1 MSTVT
6 SAIQAPQ
13 GLVNPPPPEVTNP
26 NKPGRKTNQL
36 QYMQN
41 VVVKTLWKHQFAWPF
56 YQPVDAIKLNLP
68 DYHKIIKNPMDM
80 GTIKKRLEHNY
91 YWSASECMQDFNTMF
106 TNCYIYNK
114 PTDDIVLMAQALEKI
129 FLQKVAQMPQEEVE
143 LLPPVPKGKARKSA
157 ASAHNAG
164 AQHAAAVSSVS
175 PPAPFQSVPPSV
187 SQTPVIAATPV
198 PTITANVAPIAAP
211 PAAAPPPPPP
221 PAAPIMP
228 VVPPTPPIVK
238 KKGVKR
244 KADTTTPTTSAITAS
259 RSESPTPLLDPKQAK
274 VVARRESGGR
284 PIKPPKKDLEDG
296 EVPQHAGKKG
306 KLSEHL
312 KYCDSILKE
321 MLSKKHAAYAW
332 PFYKPVDAEAL
343 ELHDYHDIIKH
354 PMDLSTV
361 KKKMDSREYQ
371 DAQGFAADIRL
382 MFSNCYK
389 YNPPDHEVVAM
400 ARKLQD
406 VFEMRFA
413 KMPDEPAEPP
423 PPPPPTAP
431 VVSKST
437 ESSHSSE
444 ESSSDSDSSD
454 SEEERATRL
463 AELQEQDCSRSLR
476 QCYKVNDSRDWN
488 GWNLKAV
495 HEQLAALSQ
504 APVNKPKK
512 KREKKEKE
520 KKKKDKEKEKEKEK
534 HKAKAEEEKKAKVA
548 QPTKQAQQKKAPAKK
563 ANSLP
568 TVNRQPKKG
577 GKQASATYDSDEEEE
592 GLPMTY
598 DEKRQLSLDINRLPG
613 EKLGRV
619 VHIIQSREPSLRDSN
634 PDEIEI
640 DFETLKPTT
649 LRELE
654 RYVKSCL
661 QKKQRKPFAA
671 SGKKQAAKSKEELA
685 QEKKKE
691 LEKRL
696 QDVSG
701 QLNNNKKPAK
711 KEKPGSAPSG
721 GPSRLSSSSSSE
733 SGSSSSS
740 GSSSDSSDSE

>member
-1 MSTVT
+1 MSTT
-6 SAIQAPQ
+6 TTGTPSGIPAAP
-13 GLVNPPPPEVTNP
+13 GPVNPPPPEVSNP
-26 NKPGRKTNQL
+26 SKPGRKTNQL

-80 GTIKKRLEHNY
+80 GTIKKRLENNY

-143 LLPPVPKGKARKSA
+143 LLPPAPKGKGRKPA
-157 ASAHNAG
+157 AG
-164 AQHAAAVSSVS
+164 AQSTGTQQVAAVSSVS
-175 PPAPFQSVPPSV
+175 PATPFQSVPPTV

-198 PTITANVAPIAAP
+198 PTITANIPSVPVP
-211 PAAAPPPPPP
+211 PAAAPPPP
-221 PAAPIMP
+221 ATPIVP
-228 VVPPTPPIVK
+228 VVPPTPPVVK

-259 RSESPTPLLDPKQAK
+259 RSESPPPLSDPKQAK

-312 KYCDSILKE
+312 RYCDSILRE

-361 KKKMDSREYQ
+361 KRKMDGREYP
-371 DAQGFAADIRL
+371 DAQGFAADVRL

-413 KMPDEPAEPP
+413 KMPDEPAEAPP
-423 PPPPPTAP
+423 LPAPAAP
-431 VVSKST
+431 VVSKGA
-437 ESSHSSE
+437 ESSRSSE
-444 ESSSDSDSSD
+444 ESSSDSGSSD

-463 AELQEQDCSRSLR
+463 AELQEQ
-476 QCYKVNDSRDWN
+476 
-488 GWNLKAV
+488 LKAV

-512 KREKKEKE
+512 KKEKKEKE
-520 KKKKDKEKEKEKEK
+520 KKKKDKEKEKEK
-534 HKAKAEEEKKAKVA
+534 HKVKAEEEKKAKVA
-548 QPTKQAQQKKAPAKK
+548 PPAKQAQQKKAPAKK
-563 ANSLP
+563 ANS
-568 TVNRQPKKG
+568 TTAAGRQLKKG
-577 GKQASATYDSDEEEE
+577 GKQASASYDSEDEEE
-592 GLPMTY
+592 GLPMSY

-661 QKKQRKPFAA
+661 QKKQRKPFSA

-701 QLNNNKKPAK
+701 QLSSSKKPAR

>member
-1 MSTVT
+1 MSVVT
-6 SAIQAPQ
+6 SPAQVPPPI
-13 GLVNPPPPEVTNP
+13 VNPPPPEVTNP
-26 NKPGRKTNQL
+26 VKPGRKTNQL

-56 YQPVDAIKLNLP
+56 YTPVDAIKLSLP

-80 GTIKKRLEHNY
+80 GTIKKRLENNY
-91 YWSASECMQDFNTMF
+91 YWTAGECMQDFNTMF

-143 LLPPVPKGKARKSA
+143 LLPPPPKGKARKPGPPPTSENQQSIA
-157 ASAHNAG
+157 LTTGSP
-164 AQHAAAVSSVS
+164 SSSCPSS
-175 PPAPFQSVPPSV
+175 PPQLV
-187 SQTPVIAATPV
+187 QTPVIAPTPV
-198 PTITANVAPIAAP
+198 STITSNVQAVP
-211 PAAAPPPPPP
+211 PATSMIPTAQ
-221 PAAPIMP
+221 P
-228 VVPPTPPIVK
+228 VVK

-244 KADTTTPTTSAITAS
+244 KADTTTPTTCAITAS
-259 RSESPTPLLDPKQAK
+259 RSESPTAMLESKHSK
-274 VVARRESGGR
+274 VISRRESTGR

-296 EVPQHAGKKG
+296 DVQQQGNKKS
-306 KLSEHL
+306 KLNDHL
-312 KYCDSILKE
+312 KYCDTILKE

-343 ELHDYHDIIKH
+343 ELHDYHEIIKQ

-371 DAQGFAADIRL
+371 DAQSFAADIRL

-406 VFEMRFA
+406 VFEMKFA
-413 KMPDEPAEPP
+413 KMPDEPVEPSSP
-423 PPPPPTAP
+423 NAVSATA

-437 ESSHSSE
+437 GSSESSVD
-444 ESSSDSDSSD
+444 SSSSSSD

-463 AELQEQDCSRSLR
+463 AELQEQ
-476 QCYKVNDSRDWN
+476 QFAVEQPN
-488 GWNLKAV
+488 GNRAGTKNGCAKHFQLKAV

-504 APVNKPKK
+504 GPVSKPKK
-512 KREKKEKE
+512 KKE
-520 KKKKDKEKEKEKEK
+520 KKKKDKEKDKDKSKVKVEDD
-534 HKAKAEEEKKAKVA
+534 KKAKSS
-548 QPTKQAQQKKAPAKK
+548 QTNKQTQQQQKKTSARKP
-563 ANSLP
+563 NS
-568 TVNRQPKKG
+568 TSITRQPKKG
-577 GKQASATYDSDEEEE
+577 GKPGSANYESDEEES
-592 GLPMTY
+592 LPMSY

-640 DFETLKPTT
+640 DFETLKPST

-661 QKKQRKPFAA
+661 QKKQRKPLPGT
-671 SGKKQAAKSKEELA
+671 GKKSAKSKEELV

-701 QLNNNKKPAK
+701 QLNNNNKKPPK
-711 KEKPGSAPSG
+711 KAEKAGSAQGG
-721 GPSRLSSSSSSE
+721 GPSRLS
-733 SGSSSSS
+733 GSSSSS
-740 GSSSDSSDSE
+740 DSGIDTTYIIQGLL

>member
-1 MSTVT
+1 MSTTTTV
-6 SAIQAPQ
+6 APA
-13 GLVNPPPPEVTNP
+13 GIPAAPGPVNPPPPEVSNP
-26 NKPGRKTNQL
+26 SKPGRKTNQL

-80 GTIKKRLEHNY
+80 GTIKKRLENNY

-143 LLPPVPKGKARKSA
+143 LLPPAPKGKGRKPA
-157 ASAHNAG
+157 AG
-164 AQHAAAVSSVS
+164 AQSTGTQQVAAVSSVS
-175 PPAPFQSVPPSV
+175 PATPFQSVPPTV

-198 PTITANVAPIAAP
+198 PTITANVTSVPVP
-211 PAAAPPPPPP
+211 PAAAPPPP
-221 PAAPIMP
+221 ATPIVP
-228 VVPPTPPIVK
+228 VVPPTPPVVK

-259 RSESPTPLLDPKQAK
+259 RSESPPPLSDPKQAK

-312 KYCDSILKE
+312 RYCDSILRE

-361 KKKMDSREYQ
+361 KRKMDGREYP
-371 DAQGFAADIRL
+371 DAQGFAADVRL

-413 KMPDEPAEPP
+413 KMPDEPVE
-423 PPPPPTAP
+423 AP
-431 VVSKST
+431 ALPAPAAPMVSKGA
-437 ESSHSSE
+437 ESSRSSE
-444 ESSSDSDSSD
+444 ESSSDSGSSD

-463 AELQEQDCSRSLR
+463 AELQEQ
-476 QCYKVNDSRDWN
+476 
-488 GWNLKAV
+488 LKAV

-512 KREKKEKE
+512 KKEKKEKE
-520 KKKKDKEKEKEKEK
+520 KKKKDKEKEKEK
-534 HKAKAEEEKKAKVA
+534 HKLKAEEEKKAKVA
-548 QPTKQAQQKKAPAKK
+548 PPAKQAQQKKAPAKK
-563 ANSLP
+563 ANS
-568 TVNRQPKKG
+568 TTAAGRQLKKG
-577 GKQASATYDSDEEEE
+577 GKQASASYDSEEEEE
-592 GLPMTY
+592 GLPMSY

-661 QKKQRKPFAA
+661 QKKQRKPFSA

-701 QLNNNKKPAK
+701 QLSSSKKPAR

>member
-1 MSTVT
+1 MSTTTTV
-6 SAIQAPQ
+6 APA
-13 GLVNPPPPEVTNP
+13 GIPAAPGPVNPPPPEVSNP
-26 NKPGRKTNQL
+26 SKPGRKTNQL

-80 GTIKKRLEHNY
+80 GTIKKRLENNY

-143 LLPPVPKGKARKSA
+143 LLPPAPKGKGRKPSA
-157 ASAHNAG
+157 GVQSAG
-164 AQHAAAVSSVS
+164 TQQVAAVSSVS
-175 PPAPFQSVPPSV
+175 PATPFQSVPPTV

-198 PTITANVAPIAAP
+198 PTITANVTSVPVP
-211 PAAAPPPPPP
+211 PAAAPPPP
-221 PAAPIMP
+221 ATPIVP
-228 VVPPTPPIVK
+228 VVPPTPPVVK

-259 RSESPTPLLDPKQAK
+259 RSESPPPLSDPKQAK

-312 KYCDSILKE
+312 RYCDSILRE

-361 KKKMDSREYQ
+361 KRKMDGREYP
-371 DAQGFAADIRL
+371 DAQGFAADVRL

-413 KMPDEPAEPP
+413 KMPDEPVEAPALP
-423 PPPPPTAP
+423 APAAP
-431 VVSKST
+431 VVSKGA
-437 ESSHSSE
+437 ESSRSSE
-444 ESSSDSDSSD
+444 ESSSDSGSSD

-463 AELQEQDCSRSLR
+463 AELQEQ
-476 QCYKVNDSRDWN
+476 
-488 GWNLKAV
+488 LKAV

-512 KREKKEKE
+512 KKEKKEKE
-520 KKKKDKEKEKEKEK
+520 KKKKEKEKEKEK
-534 HKAKAEEEKKAKVA
+534 HKVKAEDEKKAKVA
-548 QPTKQAQQKKAPAKK
+548 PPAKQAQQKKAPAKK
-563 ANSLP
+563 ANST
-568 TVNRQPKKG
+568 TVAGRQLKKG
-577 GKQASATYDSDEEEE
+577 SKQASASYDSEEEEE
-592 GLPMTY
+592 GLPMSY

-661 QKKQRKPFAA
+661 QKKQRKPFSA

-701 QLNNNKKPAK
+701 QLSSSKKPAR

>member
-1 MSTVT
+1 MSVVT
-6 SAIQAPQ
+6 SPAQVPPPI
-13 GLVNPPPPEVTNP
+13 VNPSPPEVTNSS
-26 NKPGRKTNQL
+26 KPGRKTNQL

-56 YQPVDAIKLNLP
+56 YTPVDAIKLNLP
-68 DYHKIIKNPMDM
+68 DYHKVIKNPMDM
-80 GTIKKRLEHNY
+80 GTIKKRLENNY
-91 YWSASECMQDFNTMF
+91 YWTAGECMQDFNTMF

-143 LLPPVPKGKARKSA
+143 LLPPPPKGKARKPA
-157 ASAHNAG
+157 APPGSENQQSIALTTG
-164 AQHAAAVSSVS
+164 SPSSSCPSS
-175 PPAPFQSVPPSV
+175 PPQLA
-187 SQTPVIAATPV
+187 QTPVIAATPV
-198 PTITANVAPIAAP
+198 STITSNVQAVP
-211 PAAAPPPPPP
+211 PATSMIPTAQ
-221 PAAPIMP
+221 P
-228 VVPPTPPIVK
+228 VVK

-244 KADTTTPTTSAITAS
+244 KADTTTPTTCAITAS
-259 RSESPTPLLDPKQAK
+259 RSESPTAVLESKHSK
-274 VVARRESGGR
+274 VISRRESTGR

-296 EVPQHAGKKG
+296 DVLQQGNKKS
-306 KLSEHL
+306 KLNDHL
-312 KYCDSILKE
+312 KYCDTILKE

-343 ELHDYHDIIKH
+343 ELHDYHEIIKQ

-361 KKKMDSREYQ
+361 KKKMDGREYQ
-371 DAQGFAADIRL
+371 DAQSFAADIRL

-406 VFEMRFA
+406 VFEMKFA
-413 KMPDEPAEPP
+413 KMPDEPAEPSSP
-423 PPPPPTAP
+423 NAVSATA

-437 ESSHSSE
+437 GSSESSAD
-444 ESSSDSDSSD
+444 SSSSSSD

-463 AELQEQDCSRSLR
+463 AELQEQ
-476 QCYKVNDSRDWN
+476 
-488 GWNLKAV
+488 LKAV

-504 APVNKPKK
+504 GPVSKPKK
-512 KREKKEKE
+512 KKEKKEKE
-520 KKKKDKEKEKEKEK
+520 KKKKEKEKDKDKDKNKVKSED
-534 HKAKAEEEKKAKVA
+534 EKKAKST
-548 QPTKQAQQKKAPAKK
+548 QQNKPTQQKKTSARKP
-563 ANSLP
+563 NSTS
-568 TVNRQPKKG
+568 TVRQPKKG
-577 GKQASATYDSDEEEE
+577 GKPTAANYESDEEES
-592 GLPMTY
+592 LPMSY

-640 DFETLKPTT
+640 DFETLKPST

-661 QKKQRKPFAA
+661 QKKQRKP
-671 SGKKQAAKSKEELA
+671 
-685 QEKKKE
+685 
-691 LEKRL
+691 L
-696 QDVSG
+696 Q
-701 QLNNNKKPAK
+701 KA
-711 KEKPGSAPSG
+711 GSAQGG
-721 GPSRLSSSSSSE
+721 GPSRLSGSSSSSD

-740 GSSSDSSDSE
+740 GSSSESSDSD